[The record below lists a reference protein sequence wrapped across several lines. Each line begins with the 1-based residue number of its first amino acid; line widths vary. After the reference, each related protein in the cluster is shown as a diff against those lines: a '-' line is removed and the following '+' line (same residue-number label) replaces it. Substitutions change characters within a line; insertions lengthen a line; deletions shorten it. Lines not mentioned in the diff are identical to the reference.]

1 MLRTVLIIGMIVFF
15 FFLNLLAMMH
25 MLPIYITSPL
35 LFLSILFALYRLNH
49 RKRLRVLKKACAS
62 YAQAFL
68 NYEGFTFERSSSIS
82 FSFSSNIL
90 QAASI
95 GSGDVISTPAFFSMS
110 IGYSELP
117 AFKNSV

>member
-49 RKRLRVLKKACAS
+49 RKTFKGFRKSLR
-62 YAQAFL
+62 
-68 NYEGFTFERSSSIS
+68 I
-82 FSFSSNIL
+82 
-90 QAASI
+90 
-95 GSGDVISTPAFFSMS
+95 
-110 IGYSELP
+110 
-117 AFKNSV
+117 